1 LRSGR
6 RAGGWAGGS
15 AAGAGRVAGRGN
27 IAGRGRGAEATL
39 PRGSC
44 FPISRV
50 PRSATAGE
58 LPAGSTRRR
67 DTDAG
72 GGGGGGGRVSR
83 GRARGSQQRAGS
95 TAVGLRREDLRRDQ
109 RDVRQR
115 IRRRDGRGA
124 PIGRLA
130 RRAFG

>member
-1 LRSGR
+1 MRSGR
-6 RAGGWAGGS
+6 RAGGWTGGS
-15 AAGAGRVAGRGN
+15 AAGTGRVAGRGN

-39 PRGSC
+39 PRRGC

-50 PRSATAGE
+50 PRPATACE
-58 LPAGSTRRR
+58 LPAGSARRR
-67 DTDAG
+67 DAG
-72 GGGGGGGRVSR
+72 AGGRVSR

-95 TAVGLRREDLRRDQ
+95 AAVGLRREDLRRDQ

>member
-1 LRSGR
+1 MRSSR
-6 RAGGWAGGS
+6 RAGGWTGGS
-15 AAGAGRVAGRGN
+15 AAGAGRVTGRGDV
-27 IAGRGRGAEATL
+27 ACRGRGSEAAL
-39 PRGSC
+39 PRGGR
-44 FPISRV
+44 FPISRA
-50 PRSATAGE
+50 PRPAAAGE

-67 DTDAG
+67 DT
-72 GGGGGGGRVSR
+72 GGGGGRVSR

-130 RRAFG
+130 GTALRTLR